1 MHNKNGWHWHLS
13 AGPFHGSQ
21 TQKKEAKSPT
31 NIQLLYNEV
40 RLFCLK
46 NNLIENFKQLPQK
59 LKISKLVNQNL
70 TLCYDSIT
78 LILKSQ

>member
-40 RLFCLK
+40 RLFLSEEQLNRK
-46 NNLIENFKQLPQK
+46 LQTASSKIEN
-59 LKISKLVNQNL
+59 I
-70 TLCYDSIT
+70 
-78 LILKSQ
+78 